1 MELIRSIEA
10 CRSTLDWRR
19 SKRTVGLLTTMGNL
33 HEGHLALVKVCR
45 ERADISVIASYVNPL
60 LFDSDDAFLAHPRAL
75 AADQQHLEN
84 LKADVLFAPVDEE
97 MFPTGTLDRLQ
108 ISSTSPTSPLAQQ
121 SFGRDFD
128 ARAPVWLKLLNIIR
142 PEILIC
148 GEKNYAHMVG
158 LQRLLSEFCLDTRL
172 IGVPTA
178 RDADGVALGGELASL
193 TLEQRRQAPILQQTL
208 KDVAVALT
216 TGARNFHK
224 LEHTARL
231 ALRGGGFGNVEVT
244 VRDAGT
250 LALPEAQTH
259 NFRILGAANLGGVR
273 LIDNVGVEL

>member
-10 CRSTLDWRR
+10 CRSTLEWRR
-19 SKRTVGLLTTMGNL
+19 NKRTVGLLTTMGNL
-33 HEGHLALVKVCR
+33 HEGHLALVKACR
-45 ERADISVIASYVNPL
+45 ERADISVVASYVNPL

-75 AADQQHLEN
+75 AADVQHLEN
-84 LKADVLFAPVDEE
+84 LKVDVLFAPADEE
-97 MFPTGTLDRLQ
+97 MFPTGTLDCLQ
-108 ISSTSPTSPLAQQ
+108 ITSVSPSSSVVQQ
-121 SFGRDFD
+121 TFGRDFE
-128 ARAPVWLKLLNIIR
+128 ARATVWLKLLNIVR

-158 LQRLLSEFCLDTRL
+158 LQRVLTEFTLDTRL
-172 IGVPTA
+172 IGVPIA
-178 RDADGVALGGELASL
+178 RDADGVALGGELTSL

-208 KDVAVALT
+208 QDVAVALT

-244 VRDAGT
+244 VRDAQS
-250 LALPEAQTH
+250 LALPEDRTH
-259 NFRILGAANLGGVR
+259 NFRILGTASLGGVR
-273 LIDNVGVEL
+273 LIDNVGVDL

>member
-121 SFGRDFD
+121 SFCRDFD